1 MVRTARMNG
10 KVCLVTGATNGIGLE
25 ASKAL
30 ASLGA
35 TVVLVGR
42 DPGRIESSLASVR
55 QAAPD
60 AKVEPLQA
68 DFTSLKDVRALAE
81 AFKARHSRLDVLL
94 NNAGLVLHER
104 QVTKDGFEATLG
116 INHLAPFLL
125 THLLL
130 DVLKASGPARV
141 VNVSSEAHR
150 YAKLDLSDLQAER
163 GYNMMRVYGNSK
175 LANILFTQALARRL
189 QGTQVTA
196 NSLHP
201 GVVRTGFGQNTKGL
215 MNFAVN
221 AFAMFFLTAEKGA
234 RTPVYLASSPEVEG
248 VSGQYFIKCRRRTP
262 SRAARDEQFAERLWQ
277 VSEELTGVKS

>member
-1 MVRTARMNG
+1 MPPAVRMDG

-25 ASKAL
+25 AAKAL
-30 ASLGA
+30 ASQGA
-35 TVVLVGR
+35 TVVVAGR
-42 DPGRIESSLASVR
+42 DKGRLETALIQVR
-55 QAAPD
+55 QAVPD
-60 AKVEPLQA
+60 AKVESLQA
-68 DFTSLKDVRALAE
+68 DFTSLKDVHALAE
-81 AFKARHSRLDVLL
+81 AFRARYPRLDVLL

-150 YAKLDLSDLQAER
+150 YGKFDFNDLQSER
-163 GYNMMRVYGNSK
+163 SYAMMRVYGTSK

-189 QGTQVTA
+189 KGSRVTT

-201 GVVRTGFGQNTKGL
+201 GVVRTGFGHNTEGWMRLAVQALGL
-215 MNFAVN
+215 
-221 AFAMFFLTAEKGA
+221 FFLTAEQGA
-234 RTPVYLASSPEVEG
+234 RTSVYLASSPEVEG
-248 VSGQYFIKCRRRTP
+248 VSGQYFIKCRPKKP
-262 SRAARDEQFAERLWQ
+262 SWDARDEQLAERLWQ
-277 VSEELTGVKS
+277 VSEQLTGVKT

>member
-1 MVRTARMNG
+1 MSRTARMDG

-30 ASLGA
+30 AGLGA

-42 DPGRIESSLASVR
+42 DPGRIESSLAYVR
-55 QAAPD
+55 QAVPD
-60 AKVEPLQA
+60 AKVESLQA
-68 DFTSLKDVRALAE
+68 DFTCLKDVRALAE

-130 DVLKASGPARV
+130 EVLKASGPARV

-189 QGTQVTA
+189 TGSQVTT

-201 GVVRTGFGQNTKGL
+201 GVVRTGFGHNTEGW
-215 MNFAVN
+215 MRFAVQ
-221 AFAMFFLTAEKGA
+221 AFGLFFLTAEQGA
-234 RTPVYLASSPEVEG
+234 RTSVYLSSSPEVEG
-248 VSGQYFIKCRRRTP
+248 VSGQYFIKCRPKKP
-262 SRAARDEQFAERLWQ
+262 SGDARDEQLAERLWQ
-277 VSEELTGVKS
+277 VSAELTGVKA

>member
-1 MVRTARMNG
+1 MDG

-42 DPGRIESSLASVR
+42 NPGRIESSLAYVR
-55 QAAPD
+55 QAVPD
-60 AKVEPLQA
+60 AKVESLQA
-68 DFTSLKDVRALAE
+68 DFASLKEVRALAE

-104 QVTKDGFEATLG
+104 QVTKDGFEATFG

-141 VNVSSEAHR
+141 VNVSSEAHLF
-150 YAKLDLSDLQAER
+150 AKLDFSDLQAER
-163 GYNMMRVYGNSK
+163 SYRMMRVYGNSK

-189 QGTQVTA
+189 QGTQVTT
-196 NSLHP
+196 NCVYP
-201 GVVRTGFGQNTKGL
+201 GVVRTGFGHNTRGMMK
-215 MNFAVN
+215 FAVT
-221 AFAMFFLTAEKGA
+221 AFAMFFLSAEKGA
-234 RTPVYLASSPEVEG
+234 RPLVYLASSPEVEG
-248 VSGQYFIKCRRRTP
+248 VSGQYFFKYRRRKP
-262 SRAARDEQFAERLWQ
+262 SRAARDEQRAERLWQ

>member
-1 MVRTARMNG
+1 MAPAARMDG

-25 ASKAL
+25 AAKAL
-30 ASLGA
+30 ASQGA
-35 TVVLVGR
+35 TVVVAGR
-42 DPGRIESSLASVR
+42 DKGRLETALIQLRHAI
-55 QAAPD
+55 PD
-60 AKVEPLQA
+60 AKVESLQA
-68 DFTSLKDVRALAE
+68 DFASLQDVRALAE

-150 YAKLDLSDLQAER
+150 YGKLDFNDLQSER
-163 GYNMMRVYGNSK
+163 SYAMMRVYGTSK

-189 QGTQVTA
+189 RGSQVTT

-201 GVVRTGFGQNTKGL
+201 GVVRTGFGQNTEGW
-215 MNFAVN
+215 MRFVVQSFAG
-221 AFAMFFLTAEKGA
+221 FFLTAEQGA
-234 RTPVYLASSPEVEG
+234 RTSVYLSSSPEVEG
-248 VSGQYFIKCRRRTP
+248 VSGQYFIKCRPKKP
-262 SRAARDEQFAERLWQ
+262 SGDAREEQLAERLWQ
-277 VSEELTGVKS
+277 VSAELTGVKT

>member
-1 MVRTARMNG
+1 MPPAVRMDG

-25 ASKAL
+25 AAKAL
-30 ASLGA
+30 ASQGA
-35 TVVLVGR
+35 TVVVAGR
-42 DPGRIESSLASVR
+42 DKGRLETALIQVR
-55 QAAPD
+55 HAVPD
-60 AKVEPLQA
+60 AKVESLQA
-68 DFTSLKDVRALAE
+68 DFASLKDVHALAE

-130 DVLKASGPARV
+130 DVLQASGPARV

-150 YAKLDLSDLQAER
+150 YGKFDFKDLQSER
-163 GYNMMRVYGNSK
+163 SYAMMRVYGTSK

-189 QGTQVTA
+189 KGSRVTT

-201 GVVRTGFGQNTKGL
+201 GVVRTNFGHNTEGWMRLAVQALGL
-215 MNFAVN
+215 
-221 AFAMFFLTAEKGA
+221 FFLTAEQGA
-234 RTPVYLASSPEVEG
+234 RTSVYLSSSPEVEG
-248 VSGQYFIKCRRRTP
+248 VSGQYFIKCRSKQP
-262 SRAARDEQFAERLWQ
+262 SRDARDEQLAERLWQ
-277 VSEELTGVKS
+277 VSAELTGVKA

>member
-1 MVRTARMNG
+1 MVRTARMDG

-35 TVVLVGR
+35 TVVIVGR
-42 DPGRIESSLASVR
+42 DPGRIESSLAYIR
-55 QAAPD
+55 QAVPD
-60 AKVEPLQA
+60 AKVEALQA
-68 DFTSLKDVRALAE
+68 DFTCLKDVRALAE

-141 VNVSSEAHR
+141 VNVSSDAHKF
-150 YAKLDLSDLQAER
+150 ASLDFSDLQAER
-163 GYNMMRVYGNSK
+163 SYRMMRVYGNSK

-189 QGTQVTA
+189 QGTQVTT
-196 NSLHP
+196 NCLHP
-201 GVVRTGFGQNTKGL
+201 GVVRTGFGHNTQGL
-215 MNFAVN
+215 MNFAVKTC
-221 AFAMFFLTAEKGA
+221 AMFFLTAEKGA
-234 RTPVYLASSPEVEG
+234 RTLVYLASSPEVEG
-248 VSGQYFIKCRRRTP
+248 VSGQYFYKCRRRKP
-262 SRAARDEQFAERLWQ
+262 SRAARDEQLAERLWQ
-277 VSEELTGVKS
+277 VSAELTGVTT